1 GLTAAEAELVGI
13 AEAMG
18 DAGLGVLQANS
29 DFDDPIELE
38 LLHRMAEVSRRP
50 LSFSLLQ
57 VDHAPERWRDLL
69 TAVEKAAA
77 DGLEMRAQVAS
88 RPIGVLMGLQA
99 TLNPFL
105 AHAGYR
111 ELATLPLPERVARL
125 RRPEVRGAI
134 LAEDASEGFAAWMG
148 QALQR

>member
-1 GLTAAEAELVGI
+1 
-13 AEAMG
+13 
-18 DAGLGVLQANS
+18 
-29 DFDDPIELE
+29 
-38 LLHRMAEVSRRP
+38 SRRP

-77 DGLEMRAQVAS
+77 DGLEMRAQVGS

-105 AHAGYR
+105 AHAAYR
-111 ELATLPLPERVARL
+111 DVQSLPLAERVARL
-125 RRPEVRGAI
+125 RQPEVRDAI
-134 LAEDASEGFAAWMG
+134 LGERTDEGFAAWMG
-148 QALQR
+148 QALNRTFELGDPPDYEPDPAQSDAARAGREGVDPFAFV